1 MVRAQDERLSV
12 DGYAPALAAPPAAVS
27 IIPGGWRSILRSRRR
42 AVVPEP
48 KDGRIHLGKVY
59 DSWFS
64 TTLIRGND
72 NVRVKNVPT
81 APIAATGLIVGF
93 AVAVLSGSRALGGL
107 VLVICGGACI
117 AIWLRRD
124 GRQMTVILTIAGLLA
139 FALSHLLGLIIG
151 AWPAVLL
158 TAAATAALYWRA
170 SDRRVEERAPL

>member
-1 MVRAQDERLSV
+1 M
-12 DGYAPALAAPPAAVS
+12 
-27 IIPGGWRSILRSRRR
+27 
-42 AVVPEP
+42 
-48 KDGRIHLGKVY
+48 
-59 DSWFS
+59 
-64 TTLIRGND
+64 
-72 NVRVKNVPT
+72 RVKNVPT
-81 APIAATGLIVGF
+81 APIAAIGLIVGF
-93 AVAVLSGSRALGGL
+93 GVAVLSGSRALGGL

-158 TAAATAALYWRA
+158 TAAGTAALYWRA